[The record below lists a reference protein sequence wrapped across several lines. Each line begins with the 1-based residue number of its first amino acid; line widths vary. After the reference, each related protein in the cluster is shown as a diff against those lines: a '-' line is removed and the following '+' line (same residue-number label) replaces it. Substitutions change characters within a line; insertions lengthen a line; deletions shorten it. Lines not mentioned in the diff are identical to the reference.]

1 MANVCS
7 LCNKTDKLEAS
18 VYHMH
23 EYRTASILAYTETW
37 LNSNDDDDTPH
48 INGFAPPLRLDRDRK
63 LTGKKHSGGVCL
75 YVNTGWCSTVIVREK
90 LCTTDIKLLAVS
102 LRPFYLPKEFPQHF
116 LILVYI
122 HPRANATTATEHIT
136 STLYK
141 IVQLSPDSP
150 KFILGDFN
158 HCCPDMFIKVFQQYV
173 KCTSRMVKILDKCYG
188 SVPDAYRALTLP
200 PLGSAPAYTPVVR
213 STKVT

>member
-7 LCNKTDKLEAS
+7 LCNKTDKLQAS

-63 LTGKKHSGGVCL
+63 LTGKQHSGGVCL
-75 YVNTGWCSTVIVREK
+75 YVKTGWCSTVIVREK

-102 LRPFYLPKEFPQHF
+102 LFPFTSPKNFYNIF
-116 LILVYI
+116 SFWF
-122 HPRANATTATEHIT
+122 T
-136 STLYK
+136 STPELMQLQLPSILPVLY
-141 IVQLSPDSP
+141 
-150 KFILGDFN
+150 
-158 HCCPDMFIKVFQQYV
+158 IK
-173 KCTSRMVKILDKCYG
+173 
-188 SVPDAYRALTLP
+188 
-200 PLGSAPAYTPVVR
+200 
-213 STKVT
+213 